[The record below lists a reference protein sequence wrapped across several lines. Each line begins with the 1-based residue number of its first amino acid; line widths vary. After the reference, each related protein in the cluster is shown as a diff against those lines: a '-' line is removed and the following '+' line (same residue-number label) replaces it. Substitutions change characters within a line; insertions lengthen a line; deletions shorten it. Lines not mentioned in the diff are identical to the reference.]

1 MDEFNS
7 RLESSKEKD
16 GKLEERLTELSNLK
30 KKEKKDE
37 NNEQTLS
44 DRSYCC
50 LKAFSPSA

>member
-44 DRSYCC
+44 DRS
-50 LKAFSPSA
+50 